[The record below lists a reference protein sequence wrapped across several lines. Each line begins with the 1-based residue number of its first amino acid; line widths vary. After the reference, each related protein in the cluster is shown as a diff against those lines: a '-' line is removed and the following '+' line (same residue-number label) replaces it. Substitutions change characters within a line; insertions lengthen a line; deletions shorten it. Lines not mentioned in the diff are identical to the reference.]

1 MTRVEKGYFVSA
13 IGTDSGKTLISA
25 ILVEGL
31 EGDYW
36 KPVQSGEP
44 RDTESVQSLVTISR
58 STFHPE
64 RHLLKTPASP
74 HASARIDGVHISL
87 DDFLLPES
95 TNPLIV
101 EGAGGLMVPLN
112 DDVLMIDLIA
122 KLELPLILISNLYLG
137 SINHTLLSIEAL
149 NNRNIPITGIIFN
162 GISNHESESVI
173 LHQSGLKCLLR
184 VPQLEEVNR
193 EVVRNYG
200 RQLKEE
206 LNGID

>member
-1 MTRVEKGYFVSA
+1 MAMVEKGYFVSA
-13 IGTDSGKTLISA
+13 IGTDSGKTLVSA
-25 ILVEGL
+25 MLVEGL
-31 EGDYW
+31 ESDYW
-36 KPVQSGEP
+36 KPVQAGEP
-44 RDTESVQSLVTISR
+44 RDTELVQSLVSSSS
-58 STFHPE
+58 STFYPE

-87 DDFLLPES
+87 EDFHLPES
-95 TNPLIV
+95 TNLLIV

-112 DDVLMIDLIA
+112 DDDLMIDLIA
-122 KLELPLILISNLYLG
+122 KLGLPLILVSNLYLG

-162 GISNHESESVI
+162 GISNPDSESVI
-173 LHQSGLKCLLR
+173 LHQSGLRCLLR

-193 EVVRNYG
+193 GVVRNYG